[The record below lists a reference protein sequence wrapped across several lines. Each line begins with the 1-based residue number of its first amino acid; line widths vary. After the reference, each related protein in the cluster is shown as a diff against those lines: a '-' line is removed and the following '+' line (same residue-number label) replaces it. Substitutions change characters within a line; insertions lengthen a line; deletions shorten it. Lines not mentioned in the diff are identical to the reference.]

1 MKPAE
6 PQARPTY
13 ILSYPRP
20 WRLARTALIV
30 VLIGAALAQW
40 LLAWVRFLG
49 PILPVAGQGGDLLDA
64 LAAQPIRPLLS
75 AHMSL
80 FLVAWSLNVLYALLP
95 DLSLADHGLMVH
107 TFMGWKMIP
116 WTSVTAVRTAV
127 MPSSGRTL
135 LVVQGQWTR
144 WGLSARL
151 ASACVGAGFAPGV
164 LMNSDLRDFGPLVER
179 MRREISLAAP
189 LALWDDEFP
198 ALPARVILE
207 PSSTLA
213 EVTAQAHQEGW
224 PIILSA
230 QAMAAVTGGL
240 VLAHVLLLALVGGT
254 WWKPLIVIGLCGLEW
269 LIGALYLYALTEVF
283 TGRMELGQ
291 AALLYPL
298 TQIPRALLAIPMSML
313 IAAGAP
319 FLGAMLGLI
328 GVLWAV
334 LLTTLLVQQAF
345 RLTSILPALPG
356 GGLQAIYLF
365 LVLAIVF
372 SG

>member
-6 PQARPTY
+6 PQDRPTY
-13 ILSYPRP
+13 ILSYPRS
-20 WRLARTALIV
+20 WRLARAALIV
-30 VLIGAALAQW
+30 LLTGVALVQW
-40 LLAWVRFLG
+40 ILAWVRFLE
-49 PILPVAGQGGDLLDA
+49 PVLRAAGQGDNLLGV
-64 LAAQPIRPLLS
+64 LAAQSLRPLLS
-75 AHMSL
+75 AHASL
-80 FLVAWSLNVLYALLP
+80 LLVAWSLNVLHALLP
-95 DLSLADHGLMVH
+95 DLSLVDQGLMVR
-107 TFMGWKMIP
+107 TFVGWRVIP

-127 MPSSGRTL
+127 MPNSGRTL
-135 LVVQGQWTR
+135 LVVQGQWTS

-151 ASACVGAGFAPGV
+151 ASAFVGAGFAPGV
-164 LMNSDLRDFGPLVER
+164 PIISDLRDFEPLVEHI
-179 MRREISLAAP
+179 RREVSLAAP
-189 LALWDDEFP
+189 WALWDDQFP
-198 ALPARVILE
+198 ALPVRVILE
-207 PSSTLA
+207 PSATLA
-213 EVTAQAHQEGW
+213 ELTAQAHQEGW
-224 PIILSA
+224 PIILSV
-230 QAMAAVTGGL
+230 QAMAAVAGGL
-240 VLAHVLLLALVGGT
+240 ALAHLLLLALVGGT
-254 WWKPLIVIGLCGLEW
+254 WWKPLIVVGLCGLEW

-298 TQIPRALLAIPMSML
+298 TQIPRALLSIPMSML

-356 GGLQAIYLF
+356 GGLQAFFLF
-365 LVLAIVF
+365 LILAIVF